1 MQPAASNPARQRADE
16 TNRLESLAQETE
28 TSLNLVKAIYLEELR
43 ALEKQ
48 AKVST
53 FVAVI
58 AMRRT
63 RLILRSL
70 GSQDEAL
77 GVH

>member
-1 MQPAASNPARQRADE
+1 MQPASSNPTRQRADE
-16 TNRLESLAQETE
+16 ANRLESLAQETD
-28 TSLNLVKAIYLEELR
+28 TSLNLVKAIYSEELR

-53 FVAVI
+53 FVPVI